1 MARKSTKTA
10 EVTTAEEGMTMILDT
25 PVEKSIDEAAKVVGV
40 AEIRLLEMFADR
52 LELPEALGWETVPSE
67 YESLLAEFKQ
77 QQDAFNSVRAL
88 EPEPVAE
95 PTEEPAMATP
105 VREATIASPEPPI
118 LEDEPQL
125 KKRGGRPKKESTALT
140 QTKSTKLKESDQK
153 SQQLAATDQQVKL
166 KLHAAKGQ
174 KSGAQLATIELAA
187 EDATY
192 RQIKGQALVRKV
204 GQLTNEIASESNF
217 DPIQVLA
224 ELGIDSSSE
233 IFEDLREQLEPALGK
248 LESATAEIVEN
259 AWVNGIDL
267 GVELLNLEELL
278 NSNGCTSDCWQ

>member
-1 MARKSTKTA
+1 MARSTKKSPTQEIA
-10 EVTTAEEGMTMILDT
+10 EALDT
-25 PVEKSIDEAAKVVGV
+25 PIDLDWQETADTLGLSIPQLQERMASRLGDVVFAWELIPNEHQPVIEAVKRDLE
-40 AEIRLLEMFADR
+40 AE
-52 LELPEALGWETVPSE
+52 
-67 YESLLAEFKQ
+67 
-77 QQDAFNSVRAL
+77 NSVRRL
-88 EPEPVAE
+88 ESATEPPM
-95 PTEEPAMATP
+95 PT
-105 VREATIASPEPPI
+105 PEPPVI
-118 LEDEPQL
+118 EDEPQP
-125 KKRGGRPKKESTALT
+125 KNRGGRKKKESTALT

-153 SQQLAATDQQVKL
+153 SQQLATSDQQVKVA
-166 KLHAAKGQ
+166 LHARKGQ

-204 GQLTNEIASESNF
+204 GQLTSEIASESDF

-224 ELGIDSSSE
+224 EMGIDSNSE

-267 GVELLNLEELL
+267 GVELSALEELM
-278 NSNGCTSDCWQ
+278 NSNGYTSDCWQ